1 MKHLEVSKKILL
13 AKKVTAEELRAALVA
28 RLEKT
33 IDIEK
38 ISDGN
43 EDFSVSGTT
52 GSPAGLT
59 RHARLD
65 LDVSIK
71 FDGNAARIL
80 ISGYSRTARSL
91 MLLYWLLF
99 FLMLLVGLLPG
110 SIETSGDSSGATDA
124 LVFLIFGIFI
134 VMDVNK
140 KLAEPQ
146 DFIKSTLESLNT
158 TFG

>member
-1 MKHLEVSKKILL
+1 MKHIEVSRKIALGKK
-13 AKKVTAEELRAALVA
+13 ASAEELKAALIT

-38 ISDGN
+38 LTDGAN
-43 EDFSVSGTT
+43 EFSVVGTT

-59 RHARLD
+59 RHARID

-71 FDGNAARIL
+71 FDAETARIL

-91 MLLYWLLF
+91 LAMYWILF
-99 FLMLLVGLLPG
+99 LLMLVVGLLPG
-110 SIETSGDSSGATDA
+110 SIETSGDRSGAVDA

-146 DFIKSTLESLNT
+146 EFLETALQSLNT
-158 TFG
+158 SYG

>member
-1 MKHLEVSKKILL
+1 MKHIEVSKKIMLG
-13 AKKVTAEELRAALVA
+13 KKTSAEELKAALVT

-38 ISDGN
+38 IADGAN
-43 EDFSVSGTT
+43 EFSVVGTT

-59 RHARLD
+59 RHARVD
-65 LDVSIK
+65 LDASIV
-71 FDGNAARIL
+71 FDATTARIL
-80 ISGYSRTARSL
+80 ISGYARPARSMMVMYWILFIL
-91 MLLYWLLF
+91 MLV
-99 FLMLLVGLLPG
+99 VGLLPG
-110 SIETSGDSSGATDA
+110 SIETSGDRSGAVDA

-146 DFIKSTLESLNT
+146 EALEIALESLNT
-158 TFG
+158 RFG